1 MVICFQCMYI
11 KHIVFT
17 ACLGSRVELSIYIYR
32 YALIN
37 AIQRLHHPTLH
48 FLYVRCSFLI
58 LCSLPFC
65 REERANETGSRYDQ
79 TLSSAAVKNYL
90 PLNLIKNA
98 KNNEVF
104 LITRNLI
111 IASICCHFIDLIKI
125 HENRLT
131 EVPQK
136 QTPRGPPHLRTSSSA
151 SDPLHNRVRTERS
164 PKIAEGRSPRGA
176 QSDPVNKKKLGTR
189 IADLES
195 QLGQAQDELKSLKDQ
210 LVSADAAKKV
220 VQEHLEKKAKK
231 QQNVTESMQ
240 IQEKHSTS
248 IKTEEMDMK
257 NSSVAEFESSDEV
270 ENETDVFEVPMET
283 KTRVV
288 SRSGDLLPE
297 TPVITEPDNSTF
309 DELGS
314 KNDEINL
321 LKTKL
326 DEKDKEMD
334 VFRRENQSLRN
345 ELNEKSL
352 NISSA
357 QSQIAELI
365 LKLNKADQEL
375 ENSKNNAF
383 QINEKLIAAEK
394 AKEEL
399 ESEMK
404 LLRVQTEQWR
414 KAADAAAA
422 VLAAGGVEMNGRR
435 ISERCGS
442 MDNHY
447 RIPVGVYP
455 GYADSPRPMDDE
467 SDDVFEGGKRKGS
480 GIRMFGDLW
489 KKKGQ
494 K

>member
-1 MVICFQCMYI
+1 MPR
-11 KHIVFT
+11 T
-17 ACLGSRVELSIYIYR
+17 
-32 YALIN
+32 
-37 AIQRLHHPTLH
+37 T
-48 FLYVRCSFLI
+48 
-58 LCSLPFC
+58 
-65 REERANETGSRYDQ
+65 
-79 TLSSAAVKNYL
+79 
-90 PLNLIKNA
+90 
-98 KNNEVF
+98 
-104 LITRNLI
+104 
-111 IASICCHFIDLIKI
+111 
-125 HENRLT
+125 RLT

-151 SDPLHNRVRTERS
+151 SEPLHHRVRTERS

-210 LVSADAAKKV
+210 LVSAEAAKKV
-220 VQEHLEKKAKK
+220 VQEQLEKKAKK
-231 QQNVTESMQ
+231 QPNVPESMQ

-248 IKTEEMDMK
+248 VKTEEVDMK

-283 KTRVV
+283 KTQVI
-288 SRSGDLLPE
+288 SISDGLLPE
-297 TPVITEPDNSTF
+297 TPAITEPENSTF

-326 DEKDKEMD
+326 DEKEKEME
-334 VFRRENQSLRN
+334 VFRQENQSLKN
-345 ELNEKSL
+345 ELHEKSL
-352 NISSA
+352 KISSA
-357 QSQIAELI
+357 QSQIEELT
-365 LKLNKADQEL
+365 LKSSKADQEL
-375 ENSKNNAF
+375 ENTKNNAL
-383 QINEKLIAAEK
+383 QINERLIAAEK

-404 LLRVQTEQWR
+404 RLRVQTEQWR
-414 KAADAAAA
+414 KAADAAAS
-422 VLAAGGVEMNGRR
+422 VLAGGVEMNGRR

-447 RIPVGVYP
+447 RSTYEPVGLYS
-455 GYADSPRPMDDE
+455 GYVDSPRPMDDE

>member
-1 MVICFQCMYI
+1 MGLMHVHKTYI
-11 KHIVFT
+11 FYR
-17 ACLGSRVELSIYIYR
+17 LSGSRVELSIYIYR

-37 AIQRLHHPTLH
+37 AIQRLQHPTLH

-58 LCSLPFC
+58 LCCLPFC
-65 REERANETGSRYDQ
+65 REERANETGSR
-79 TLSSAAVKNYL
+79 
-90 PLNLIKNA
+90 
-98 KNNEVF
+98 
-104 LITRNLI
+104 
-111 IASICCHFIDLIKI
+111 
-125 HENRLT
+125 LT

-136 QTPRGPPHLRTSSSA
+136 QTPRGPPQLRTSSSA

-220 VQEHLEKKAKK
+220 VEEHLEKKVKK

-240 IQEKHSTS
+240 IQEKHSAS
-248 IKTEEMDMK
+248 MKTEEMDMK
-257 NSSVAEFESSDEV
+257 NSSVAEFESSDEA

-326 DEKDKEMD
+326 DEKEKEMG

-365 LKLNKADQEL
+365 FKLNKADQEL
-375 ENSKNNAF
+375 ENTKNNAF

-404 LLRVQTEQWR
+404 MLRVQTEQWR

-422 VLAAGGVEMNGRR
+422 VLAAAGGVEMNGRR